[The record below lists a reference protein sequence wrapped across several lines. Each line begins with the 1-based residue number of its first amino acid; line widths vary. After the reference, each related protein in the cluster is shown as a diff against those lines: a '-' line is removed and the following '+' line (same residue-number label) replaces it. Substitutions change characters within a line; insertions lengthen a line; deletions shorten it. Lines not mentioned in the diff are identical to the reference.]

1 MRYLGMTILVVLT
14 FTAATNF
21 VSHVAI
27 FTEALARS
35 QGTQSVCVFT
45 AALCVRT
52 AGAGPAQLVVSDWVQ
67 RRNPKMRI

>member
-14 FTAATNF
+14 FTAATSV

-27 FTEALARS
+27 FTGALARS
-35 QGTQSVCVFT
+35 RGTQSVGVFT

-52 AGAGPAQLVVSDWVQ
+52 ARAGTAQLVVSDWMR

>member
-14 FTAATNF
+14 FTAATSV

-27 FTEALARS
+27 FTGALAR
-35 QGTQSVCVFT
+35 GTQSVGVFT

-52 AGAGPAQLVVSDWVQ
+52 ARAGTAQLVVSDWMR